1 MESTKLR
8 QKLCTQLPSDLQ
20 LMIWQTYHSKYVL
33 QEMLKVTKG
42 PCMEYEELYEDCH
55 DKITNMIE
63 VATEM
68 SATDPLVWN
77 ITMTNIEFN
86 ILVDDFDVEDLN
98 YNEDMYRVLQIV
110 RKWVSYPS
118 FLSIELS
125 TMYNRTCDDLHLMIG
140 ICEAL
145 HRMFVSNT

>member
-1 MESTKLR
+1 
-8 QKLCTQLPSDLQ
+8 
-20 LMIWQTYHSKYVL
+20 
-33 QEMLKVTKG
+33 MLKVTKG